1 MHNFGKGFLKEKVRF
16 VYEILGGILMK
27 KALFAS
33 ITLLLLAG
41 LAFAF
46 PFGKGMQGK
55 FGLDESVRAEIEKA
69 LETKNYDEFVRIHK
83 ENNLRM
89 QNISKAQ
96 FDLLAKN
103 YELNNRIDQAIDS
116 LDYKTWSELMA
127 QKRSLA
133 YLNVNEQNFY
143 LLKELKDAKANNDFA
158 KVREIMSELG
168 FGNGLGKGLMR
179 NGKFG
184 RNFGNYNCP
193 MLN

>member
-1 MHNFGKGFLKEKVRF
+1 
-16 VYEILGGILMK
+16 MK